1 MSNRLHASR
10 TCSARAKHVRD
21 ACKVS
26 NRFQIH
32 RRLLAAKSAV
42 EIGANARIP
51 SAASDLANVID
62 VLDKLFQFQ
71 SNGLRGGLMT
81 NPIRNHHP
89 RIERCADDPTAL
101 RERLDLFVV
110 QLALMRR
117 EHAAVGMACPP
128 PAPIKNHPFPDCL
141 VGEMRDVENETE
153 PIHLAQ

>member
-1 MSNRLHASR
+1 MSNRLHIFLAVA
-10 TCSARAKHVRD
+10 ARAKHVRD

-42 EIGANARIP
+42 EIGANARMP

-89 RIERCADDPTAL
+89 RIERCTDDPTAL
-101 RERLDLFVV
+101 REALDF
-110 QLALMRR
+110 LA
-117 EHAAVGMACPP
+117 V
-128 PAPIKNHPFPDCL
+128 
-141 VGEMRDVENETE
+141 
-153 PIHLAQ
+153 HL